1 VRFFENRTQSNIVK
15 RDCEL
20 MGLGKAFDLL
30 FTFLRVDRFREN
42 PGQLGI
48 VNRANLLLLQ
58 FGFDSISKFSHMI
71 KEIGWIL
78 AIFKDAK
85 SNHFIQNR

>member
-1 VRFFENRTQSNIVK
+1 
-15 RDCEL
+15 
-20 MGLGKAFDLL
+20 
-30 FTFLRVDRFREN
+30 
-42 PGQLGI
+42 
-48 VNRANLLLLQ
+48 LLLQ